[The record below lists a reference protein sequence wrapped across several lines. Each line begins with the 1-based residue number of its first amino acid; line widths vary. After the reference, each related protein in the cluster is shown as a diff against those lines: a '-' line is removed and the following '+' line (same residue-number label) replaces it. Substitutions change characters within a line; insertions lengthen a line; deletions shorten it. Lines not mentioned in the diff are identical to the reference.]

1 MVIFSFC
8 SSIFFLGLILSS
20 CFLSCISCAKLLT
33 QNSHGDGRSSSS
45 LTFHVALRL
54 TSEGEYHTCLKV
66 GSGDGT
72 VVDGSVV
79 NWGQTRPSLQSILN
93 HYKRMYQVDVTTSSS
108 SSGSDDDRRGG
119 GSGGRGGKGRRG
131 GWQKQVMKADDG
143 SYFYLDEQEEYIPC
157 DANGQAIQTSYRL
170 HYDSRANKAYYTGS
184 DRKTHWFDGRAYMAR
199 AQQSY
204 SSKQQGHYSSG
215 GQQAYYSSGGGSSRR
230 AEPSYSRS
238 SEHSYERRR
247 R

>member
-1 MVIFSFC
+1 M
-8 SSIFFLGLILSS
+8 
-20 CFLSCISCAKLLT
+20 
-33 QNSHGDGRSSSS
+33 
-45 LTFHVALRL
+45 TFHVALRL

-119 GSGGRGGKGRRG
+119 GSGGRGGKGKRG
-131 GWQKQVMKADDG
+131 GWQKQIMKADDG

-157 DANGQAIQTSYRL
+157 DSSGQAIQTSHRL
-170 HYDSRANKAYYTGS
+170 HYDSRANRAYYVDS
-184 DRKTHWFDGRAYMAR
+184 YRKTHWFDGRAAMGR
-199 AQQSY
+199 SSQQSY
-204 SSKQQGHYSSG
+204 SSSQQGYYGGG
-215 GQQAYYSSGGGSSRR
+215 GQQAYSSKRAEPSYSSSTRR

-238 SEHSYERRR
+238 SEHSHERRR

>member
-1 MVIFSFC
+1 M
-8 SSIFFLGLILSS
+8 
-20 CFLSCISCAKLLT
+20 
-33 QNSHGDGRSSSS
+33 
-45 LTFHVALRL
+45 TFHVALRL

-72 VVDGSVV
+72 VVEGSVV
-79 NWGQTRPSLQSILN
+79 NWGRTRPSLQSILN

-119 GSGGRGGKGRRG
+119 GSGGKCGKGKRG

-157 DANGQAIQTSYRL
+157 DASGQAIQTSYRL
-170 HYDSRANKAYYTGS
+170 HYDRNANRAYYVDS
-184 DRKTHWFDGRAYMAR
+184 YRKTHWFDGRAAMGR
-199 AQQSY
+199 SSHQSY
-204 SSKQQGHYSSG
+204 SSSQQGYYNSG
-215 GQQAYYSSGGGSSRR
+215 GQQAYYTSSTKR
-230 AEPSYSRS
+230 AEPSYSSSTRRSDPSHSGS